1 MPFDEEYFKSD
12 DFQEL
17 LHSYEASVASGD
29 TMFLDADDFVDIAD
43 YYNYNNSTDK
53 AVEVVEQALEL
64 YPDDVLL
71 NVFMARQA
79 LMTGDYELADDYAD
93 RIGDKEAPDYHY
105 LVAEILIAQG
115 RIDEADRYLR
125 KLYAQMAPDEV
136 NDFIKDVGNL
146 YVDYNVGQK
155 AYEWMSR
162 LTDDNSDD
170 FKELMARA
178 LFGVG
183 KYKEAERLFNELL
196 DNHPYSKSYWTALA
210 SAQFMSEDYGASVT
224 SSEFAIA
231 IDPEDP
237 EGIVS
242 KANALFKLG
251 NNQEALRFFKRYDE
265 LVPDDPL
272 NLLHQG
278 ACLVNM
284 GHNEEAL
291 KVTLRAL
298 QCIDEDSE
306 EELELKAHIYQELA
320 FCYSALNET
329 EKALEMIDK
338 TTELPCD
345 HNDMLVIK
353 GHILLEAQRI
363 EEAQSVFALAIF
375 QSDGDP
381 DIYLRIITS
390 LYDNRYVKASYRM
403 LKKLLGTISQDYS
416 YGYSYLALCC
426 WDLGQWDEFLV
437 CLHEAVER
445 NANEARMVLG
455 RLFPDE
461 MPVEQYE
468 AYIKEQLEKMKQ

>member
-291 KVTLRAL
+291 EVTLRAL

>member
-1 MPFDEEYFKSD
+1 MPFDEDYFNSN

-29 TMFLDADDFVDIAD
+29 TLFLDADDFVDIAD
-43 YYNYNNSTDK
+43 YYNYNDATDK
-53 AVEVVEQALEL
+53 AIEVVEQALEL

-79 LMTGDYELADDYAD
+79 LLDADYDTASEYAD
-93 RIGDKEAPDYHY
+93 RIGDKDS
-105 LVAEILIAQG
+105 
-115 RIDEADRYLR
+115 
-125 KLYAQMAPDEV
+125 DEV

-146 YVDYNVGQK
+146 YEDYNIGQK
-155 AYEWMSR
+155 AYEWMLR
-162 LTDDNSDD
+162 MTDDNSDD

-183 KYKEAERLFNELL
+183 KYEEAGRLFNELL

-210 SAQFMSEDYGASVT
+210 SAQFMSEDYRASVT

-237 EGIVS
+237 DGIDS

-251 NNQEALRFFKRYDE
+251 NYQESLRFYQRYAD
-265 LVPDDPL
+265 LVPDEPM

-278 ACLVNM
+278 TCLVNL
-284 GHNEEAL
+284 GRNEEAL
-291 KVTLRAL
+291 KVMLRAL
-298 QCIDEDSE
+298 DCLSDDSE
-306 EELELKAHIYQELA
+306 EDQRLKAYIYQELG
-320 FCYSALNET
+320 FCYSALNKT
-329 EKALEMIDK
+329 DKALEMIDQ
-338 TTELPCD
+338 TAELPCD
-345 HNDMLVIK
+345 HNDMLVVK
-353 GHILLEAQRI
+353 GHILLEAQRV
-363 EEAQSVFALAIF
+363 EEAQVFFAQAISR
-375 QSDGDP
+375 SDGNP
-381 DIYLRIITS
+381 DVYLRIITS

-403 LKKLLGTISQDYS
+403 LKKLLGTIAKDYT

-437 CLHEAVER
+437 YLHEAVER
-445 NANEARMVLG
+445 NANEVRQVLG
-455 RLFPDE
+455 RLFPEE

-468 AYIKEQLEKMKQ
+468 AYIKEQLDKTKQ

>member
-53 AVEVVEQALEL
+53 AIEVVEQALEL

-71 NVFMARQA
+71 NVFMARQS
-79 LMTGDYELADDYAD
+79 LLDADFDMANEYAE

-105 LVAEILIAQG
+105 LVAEIMIAQG
-115 RIDEADRYLR
+115 RVEEADKYLR
-125 KLYAQMAPDEV
+125 KLYAQTAPDEV

-146 YVDYNVGQK
+146 YVDYNVGLK

-251 NNQEALRFFKRYDE
+251 NNQEALRFFQRYDE

-284 GHNEEAL
+284 GRNEEAL
-291 KVTLRAL
+291 EVTLRAL
-298 QCIDEDSE
+298 QCVDDDCE
-306 EELELKAHIYQELA
+306 EELELKAHICQELA

-363 EEAQSVFALAIF
+363 EEAQAVFAQAIYH
-375 QSDGDP
+375 SDGNP
-381 DIYLRIITS
+381 SVYLRIITS

-403 LKKLLGTISQDYS
+403 LKKLLGTIAKDYS

-437 CLHEAVER
+437 YLHEAVER

-468 AYIKEQLEKMKQ
+468 TYIKEQLEKTKQ

>member
-125 KLYAQMAPDEV
+125 KLYAQMAPGEV

-210 SAQFMSEDYGASVT
+210 STQFMSEDYSASVT

>member
-210 SAQFMSEDYGASVT
+210 STQFMSEDYGASVT

>member
-210 SAQFMSEDYGASVT
+210 STQFMSEDYSASVT

>member
-1 MPFDEEYFKSD
+1 MPFDEDYFNSN

-29 TMFLDADDFVDIAD
+29 TLFLDADDFVDIAD
-43 YYNYNNSTDK
+43 YYNYNDATDK
-53 AVEVVEQALEL
+53 AIEVVEQALEL

-79 LMTGDYELADDYAD
+79 LLDADYDTASEYAD

-105 LVAEILIAQG
+105 LVAEILIARG
-115 RIDEADRYLR
+115 SIDEADEYLR
-125 KLYAQMAPDEV
+125 KLYAQLDSDEV

-146 YVDYNVGQK
+146 YEDYNIGQK
-155 AYEWMSR
+155 AYEWMLR
-162 LTDDNSDD
+162 MTDDNSDD

-183 KYKEAERLFNELL
+183 KYKEAGRLFNELL

-237 EGIVS
+237 EGIS
-242 KANALFKLG
+242 AKANALFKLG
-251 NNQEALRFFKRYDE
+251 NNEEALRFFQRYGD

-278 ACLVNM
+278 ACLVNLRR
-284 GHNEEAL
+284 NEEAL
-291 KVTLRAL
+291 KTTLKAL
-298 QCIDEDSE
+298 NCLSDDSE
-306 EELELKAHIYQELA
+306 EELGIKAHIYQELA
-320 FCYSALNET
+320 FCYSALNKT
-329 EKALEMIDK
+329 EKALEMIEQ

-353 GHILLEAQRI
+353 GHILLEAQRV
-363 EEAQSVFALAIF
+363 EEAQVVFAQAISR
-375 QSDGDP
+375 SDGNP
-381 DIYLRIITS
+381 DVYLRIITS

-403 LKKLLGTISQDYS
+403 LKKLLGTIAKDYT

-426 WDLGQWDEFLV
+426 WDLGQWDEFLDY
-437 CLHEAVER
+437 LHEAVKR
-445 NANEARMVLG
+445 NANEARLVLG

-468 AYIKEQLEKMKQ
+468 AYIKEQLDKTKQ